1 MNSILDDIIKDI
13 NDKLEKLN
21 QEKLE
26 LTIILDSNSI
36 VEEKVGNCF
45 GDLKCKF
52 NELLSYI
59 DSKIEVCESKKKKYE
74 DNLCKE
80 HYNNWLT
87 YIERKKQYINNLTE
101 TLGNTDLLS
110 ITELEDIVLSETN
123 ETTETENIN
132 LEIYKEKDN

>member
-1 MNSILDDIIKDI
+1 MNSILYDIIKDI
-13 NDKLEKLN
+13 NDKIEKLN

-26 LTIILDSNSI
+26 LTFILDSNSI
-36 VEEKVGNCF
+36 VEEKVGDYF

-59 DSKIEVCESKKKKYE
+59 DLKIEVCESKKNKYE
-74 DNLCKE
+74 DNLRRE
-80 HYNNWLT
+80 HYNTWLI

-110 ITELEDIVLSETN
+110 MTELEDIVLSETN
-123 ETTETENIN
+123 ETENIN
-132 LEIYKEKDN
+132 LEIYKEKGS